1 MGPNANTTY
10 TPDRDSLFAV
20 AKLSA
25 DGSNWVTFK
34 TQFIYAMA
42 GHDIEGHFD
51 RSEPCPTPPTFSTMD
66 QNKWTPED
74 EAKHESHLKFIRTW
88 KRNENIAHV
97 QLAQAI
103 SDSLLFR
110 IQHASNVANMWATI
124 VMEHDRKGHMMQV
137 DLHRR
142 MMEKQA
148 KETDDIWA
156 HLDYIVLMYE

>member
-1 MGPNANTTY
+1 MY

-34 TQFIYAMA
+34 TRFIYAMA

-51 RSEPCPTPPTFSTMD
+51 GSEPFPTPPTFSTTD

-74 EAKHESHLKFIRTW
+74 EAKHESHLKSIRTW
-88 KRNENIAHV
+88 KRNEKIACV
-97 QLAQAI
+97 QLVQAI
-103 SDSLLFR
+103 SDSLLLR
-110 IQHASNVANMWATI
+110 IQHASNVADMWTTI
-124 VMEHDRKGHMMQV
+124 VTEHDRKGCMTQV

-142 MMEKQA
+142 MTEK
-148 KETDDIWA
+148 
-156 HLDYIVLMYE
+156 